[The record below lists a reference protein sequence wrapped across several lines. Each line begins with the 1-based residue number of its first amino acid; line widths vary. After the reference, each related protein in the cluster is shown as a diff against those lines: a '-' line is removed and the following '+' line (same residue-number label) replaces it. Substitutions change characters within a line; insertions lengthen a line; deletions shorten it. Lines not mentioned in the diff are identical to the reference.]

1 MKTIARRVKDI
12 HPSKNPYGEIMTIF
26 ILELLTYMHFTSYQV
41 VVAFLLLEKILFSF
55 ASFCFVFL
63 FIFYHI

>member
-1 MKTIARRVKDI
+1 
-12 HPSKNPYGEIMTIF
+12 MTIF

-55 ASFCFVFL
+55 ASFCFCFP
-63 FIFYHI
+63 FYILSCLAFVILTRKLTFFSQLKWK

>member
-1 MKTIARRVKDI
+1 
-12 HPSKNPYGEIMTIF
+12 MTIF

-63 FIFYHI
+63 FIFYHV